1 MSILARINI
10 NALNWFKQLYYN
22 SRKRLFQNPNEIKEI
37 TKEEN
42 IFSLHDVF
50 GITNEIPIIYTSR
63 NYVDEI
69 FKKALKRRKHIVIY
83 GCSKQGKTSLRKKY
97 LNDTN
102 SIVIQCTN
110 STTRENIYKL
120 ILKEA
125 GVELSHSK
133 TETLG
138 GTRKTDISMSGE
150 SSVYFAKTKVE
161 GKTSIEKNVTDT
173 VTKNYFNID
182 SSDVNDIIRVLLATN
197 FNKWIVI
204 EDFHYLSSKEQHF
217 LSADLKAIYEKTD
230 LIRVVVIGVW
240 LETGKLTKLNGD
252 LDGRTTHINADIWR
266 KEELLNI
273 IQEGEKLLNIFFSL
287 EAKEKIVFYC
297 ENNVGLL
304 HQITENICD
313 KVGITKTQSKSLLIL
328 DDPEINSLSQ
338 LTSSFRDNDSNNG
351 NSNVDTLL
359 LKSFGVENPENFDKF
374 NYHGGPFDIW
384 LGELSKDRSPRY
396 SKFLREFADGPKSYT
411 GDIYKWLIA
420 AIIRAS
426 HENLRNGLTVSKILD
441 LIEIHFNTIISKKD
455 LRSVLNKIREFH
467 TELEVQP
474 PILDFDTTEDTLM
487 IVDSGLLLYHTTHS
501 VQKMLIVIGL
511 DPKIK

>member
-1 MSILARINI
+1 M
-10 NALNWFKQLYYN
+10 
-22 SRKRLFQNPNEIKEI
+22 
-37 TKEEN
+37 
-42 IFSLHDVF
+42 
-50 GITNEIPIIYTSR
+50 
-63 NYVDEI
+63 
-69 FKKALKRRKHIVIY
+69 
-83 GCSKQGKTSLRKKY
+83 
-97 LNDTN
+97 
-102 SIVIQCTN
+102 
-110 STTRENIYKL
+110 
-120 ILKEA
+120 
-125 GVELSHSK
+125 
-133 TETLG
+133 
-138 GTRKTDISMSGE
+138 
-150 SSVYFAKTKVE
+150 
-161 GKTSIEKNVTDT
+161 
-173 VTKNYFNID
+173 
-182 SSDVNDIIRVLLATN
+182 
-197 FNKWIVI
+197 
-204 EDFHYLSSKEQHF
+204 
-217 LSADLKAIYEKTD
+217 
-230 LIRVVVIGVW
+230 
-240 LETGKLTKLNGD
+240 
-252 LDGRTTHINADIWR
+252 
-266 KEELLNI
+266 
-273 IQEGEKLLNIFFSL
+273 
-287 EAKEKIVFYC
+287 
-297 ENNVGLL
+297 